1 MQLSYEDSIKHVYKG
16 LVILAVITLIEV
28 FFSLVGKGDFLPFLA
43 ESFPKFTLLITGLV
57 IIALSIYKAYYI
69 IGDFMHL
76 KYEMRGLALSV
87 ILPTLLLVWAII
99 AFLQEGGSWGK
110 RREWVREKDKAPIE
124 EKAKTG
130 QTGMAPANDNLYKR
144 LF

>member
-28 FFSLVGKGDFLPFLA
+28 FFSLVGKGDFLPALSNA
-43 ESFPKFTLLITGLV
+43 FPKFTLLVTGL
-57 IIALSIYKAYYI
+57 IIIVLSIYKAYYI

-76 KYEMRGLALSV
+76 KYEMRGLAMSV

-110 RREWVREKDKAPIE
+110 RREWVREKNQAPVE
-124 EKAKTG
+124 EKAKPK
-130 QTGMAPANDNLYKR
+130 QTGMAPATDNLYLR